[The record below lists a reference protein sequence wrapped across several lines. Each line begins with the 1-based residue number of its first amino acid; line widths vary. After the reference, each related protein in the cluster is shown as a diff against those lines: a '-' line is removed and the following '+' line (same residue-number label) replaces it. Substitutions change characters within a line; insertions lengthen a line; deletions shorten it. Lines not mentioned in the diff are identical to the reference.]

1 MNLSR
6 YTYDANQE
14 NFPKL
19 VLSNSEKGPVMVHF
33 WTPKAGPCMLLMPR
47 LVKLTTEYSGKFLL
61 VMVNTDELGH
71 IARQYGVTSVPTV
84 KFFRHG
90 QVVHTIHGADPDAE
104 FRKVLDR
111 FIARDNDAIHVR
123 ALTSQQ
129 RGDVQSARMLL
140 VEAALADPDNP
151 RIPADLAKLLMSG
164 SELQQAHD
172 LLTALPLALREDA
185 EISRL
190 LTHLDLIVAAHH
202 AAPQAELEQRIT
214 HDPGDLPARY
224 QLAALA
230 LVNDDSETAIQQ
242 LLEITRRDRSFKDDA
257 GRRGL
262 VSVFELLGSSH
273 PLTQLYRSELV
284 GALN

>member
-6 YTYDANQE
+6 HTFDARPD
-14 NFPKL
+14 NFAQL
-19 VLSNSEKGPVMVHF
+19 VLGNSDKGPVLVHF
-33 WTPKAGPCMLLMPR
+33 WTPKAAPCMLLMPR
-47 LVKLTTEYSGKFLL
+47 LVKLATEYSGKFLL
-61 VMVNTDELGH
+61 VMVNTDELGQ
-71 IARQYGVTSVPTV
+71 IAHQYGVTSVPTV

-90 QVVHTIHGADPDAE
+90 QVAHTLHGAESDTE
-104 FRKVLDR
+104 FRTILDR
-111 FIARDNDAIHVR
+111 FIARDADLVHVR
-123 ALTSQQ
+123 ALQSQQ
-129 RGDVQSARMLL
+129 RGDAQQARILL
-140 VEAALADPDNP
+140 VEAALHDPDNP
-151 RIPADLAKLLMSG
+151 RIAADLAKLLTTEG
-164 SELQQAHD
+164 EVQQAHD
-172 LLTALPLALREDA
+172 LLMALPPDLRNDA
-185 EISRL
+185 EVSRL

-273 PLTQLYRSELV
+273 PLTQLYRPELV